1 MKAVRINE
9 EYYSVIK
16 EMTERQAG
24 EFVKKL
30 CARIYEGKPIITR
43 DPYLKGAFVSVEKD
57 IAISKQN
64 SLNARKAL
72 EKNAERQR
80 EQRLANLGFA
90 LGSALAV
97 AHAAA
102 VEDGAGLE
110 QNNRKSGVS

>member
-30 CARIYEGKPIITR
+30 CARIYEGKPLITR
-43 DPYLKGAFVSVEKD
+43 DPYLKGVFVSVEKD

-72 EKNAERQR
+72 EKNAERQQ
-80 EQRLANLGFA
+80 QRLANLSFA
-90 LGSALAV
+90 LGSALAA

-102 VEDGAGLE
+102 VEDGGRLE

>member
-43 DPYLKGAFVSVEKD
+43 DPCLNGVFVSV
-57 IAISKQN
+57 
-64 SLNARKAL
+64 
-72 EKNAERQR
+72 
-80 EQRLANLGFA
+80 
-90 LGSALAV
+90 
-97 AHAAA
+97 
-102 VEDGAGLE
+102 
-110 QNNRKSGVS
+110 

>member
-43 DPYLKGAFVSVEKD
+43 DPYLKGVFVSVEKD

-72 EKNAERQR
+72 EKNAERQQ
-80 EQRLANLGFA
+80 QRLANLGFA

-110 QNNRKSGVS
+110 QNNRKAGVS

>member
-43 DPYLKGAFVSVEKD
+43 DPYLKGVFVSVEKD

-72 EKNAERQR
+72 EKNAERQQ
-80 EQRLANLGFA
+80 QRLANLGFA
-90 LGSALAV
+90 LGSALA
-97 AHAAA
+97 AARAAA
-102 VEDGAGLE
+102 AEDGA
-110 QNNRKSGVS
+110 KT